1 MLVFTLSHTFFSKR
15 PLWPFCVF
23 TAFRKVFDF
32 SWSVGKINSSIY
44 LQIWNLLFYFVTCLI
59 QTPINMTTVSEK
71 SARNLTLGQGGNQG
85 GVNPNGGNPANAAN
99 GEASAGSPTDG
110 EAHGE
115 DVSES
120 IRVTSSTM
128 ETILKTLADM
138 KDMEPGIS
146 LNAKMYKFKSFGETT
161 SGVFLGFHKIQKKD
175 KTLECVNWVDQ
186 NNDTW
191 LNAGVQ
197 LLRLFRENKIEAL
210 TPVMI
215 TFKAQEGQVNIFDVR
230 TLAKRAA

>member
-1 MLVFTLSHTFFSKR
+1 
-15 PLWPFCVF
+15 
-23 TAFRKVFDF
+23 
-32 SWSVGKINSSIY
+32 
-44 LQIWNLLFYFVTCLI
+44 
-59 QTPINMTTVSEK
+59 MTTVSEK
-71 SARNLTLGQGGNQG
+71 SATNLTLGKGGNQG
-85 GVNPNGGNPANAAN
+85 GMNPNGVNPAN
-99 GEASAGSPTDG
+99 SAVTAGNHTDG

-115 DVSES
+115 EVNER
-120 IRVTSSTM
+120 INVTTSTM
-128 ETILKTLADM
+128 ETIRKTLAEM
-138 KDMEPGIS
+138 KNMEPGIS

-197 LLRLFRENKIEAL
+197 LMRLFRENKIEPY
-210 TPVMI
+210 TPVSI

-230 TLAKRAA
+230 TFVKRAA